1 MVKVMYSG
9 LKMLETITTEAI
21 VFLSWFF
28 FQEHLEFIGQQGKRE
43 AISLTPL
50 YHFHLLHRHLDVCQV
65 ITAERSLLQ

>member
-1 MVKVMYSG
+1 MYSG

-21 VFLSWFF
+21 FFLSWFF